1 MESDSDGDRKRVSI
15 GWLLNSEPK
24 EVRVVSRDELSGQ
37 WEQPVQRSWGR
48 NVSGIFKIS
57 KEGSAAEVE

>member
-1 MESDSDGDRKRVSI
+1 MWYLG
-15 GWLLNSEPK
+15 
-24 EVRVVSRDELSGQ
+24 DELSRQ

-48 NVSGIFKIS
+48 NGLGVFRIS